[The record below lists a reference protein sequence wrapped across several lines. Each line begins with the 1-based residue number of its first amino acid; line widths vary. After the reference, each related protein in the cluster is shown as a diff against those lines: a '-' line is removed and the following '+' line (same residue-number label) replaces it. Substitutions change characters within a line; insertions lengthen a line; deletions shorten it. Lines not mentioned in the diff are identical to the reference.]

1 MPPQAPIIEGCS
13 LADFNDVFF
22 GIVEQ
27 DNIPSEEYYRA
38 CNLALT
44 GKDTHRNVQ
53 YSMEP
58 TRNRFIAPR
67 VVSVVR
73 DYDSII
79 SFTDWLPVTSDLF
92 LYPVTNPD
100 DTLQSSLHLKVPM
113 KTSSRDVRT
122 TFVICDI
129 TLIRLPGGPHQPP
142 THLSPHRVPNIC
154 LASVGIRTKVR
165 AFFPRLYDPE
175 RQDVELTREQK
186 KGIYEKGIRPVI
198 EELNYETSTNWST
211 DYEGALTRAT
221 KRNNRYQY
229 GTRPFPANMV
239 SRFGYDLRLALIDA
253 FPWARD
259 MLFMVQVQGVKEAN
273 QHKPDNEHVATT
285 ALRRAMHDLNYLG
298 LLDEP
303 HCYIDVGLE
312 LSEPNYAYQWR
323 TDAHGKIILAY
334 TTSYNARTAA
344 TVTRSR
350 NYQKDCTS
358 GLMHV
363 AGFRVTLAARD
374 PNEPVYMQ
382 AYTTDKAL
390 VHQLD
395 GGRHGLALT
404 GKAALSQI
412 TPPHMTNMYRLFH
425 HAAQHHDCA
434 ARLEMRLPIS
444 AAVRSALSVP
454 AELMSQSLCVF
465 PRIDWW

>member
-1 MPPQAPIIEGCS
+1 MPPQAPIIIEGCS
-13 LADFNDVFF
+13 LADFNDIFF
-22 GIVEQ
+22 RIIEQ
-27 DNIPSEEYYRA
+27 DNIPPEEYYRA

-58 TRNRFIAPR
+58 TRNGFVAPR
-67 VVSVVR
+67 VVRVVR

-100 DTLQSSLHLKVPM
+100 DTLKSSLHLKVPM
-113 KTSSRDVRT
+113 KTSSRE
-122 TFVICDI
+122 
-129 TLIRLPGGPHQPP
+129 PP
-142 THLSPHRVPNIC
+142 IPLSPHRVPNIC

-175 RQDVELTREQK
+175 SQDVELTQEQK
-186 KGIYEKGIRPVI
+186 KGIYEKGVRPVI

-229 GTRPFPANMV
+229 STRPFPANMV
-239 SRFGYDLRLALIDA
+239 SRFGYELRLALIDV

-259 MLFMVQVQGVKEAN
+259 MLFMVQVQGVKEVN
-273 QHKPDNEHVATT
+273 QHKPDDEHVATT
-285 ALRRAMHDLNYLG
+285 ALRRAMHDLDYLG
-298 LLDEP
+298 LLDET

-344 TVTRSR
+344 AVTRTRS
-350 NYQKDCTS
+350 YQKDCAS

-404 GKAALSQI
+404 GKAALSYI
-412 TPPHMTNMYRLFH
+412 TPPLMNNMYRLFN

-434 ARLEMRLPIS
+434 ARLEVRLPIS

-454 AELMSQSLCVF
+454 VELMSQSLCVF
-465 PRIDWW
+465 PRVDWW